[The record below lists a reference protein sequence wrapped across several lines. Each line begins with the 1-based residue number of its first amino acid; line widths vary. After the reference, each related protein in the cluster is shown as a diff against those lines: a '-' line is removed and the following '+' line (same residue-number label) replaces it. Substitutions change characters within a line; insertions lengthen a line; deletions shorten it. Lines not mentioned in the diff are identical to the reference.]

1 MCLQIREISTF
12 GYELHS
18 IMLPREQMKSW
29 RKSTFYDSFKL
40 PVRNAAV
47 AAVAAVAVGCV
58 AQAVVLHDDE
68 LLQLLQFPG
77 SQ

>member
-1 MCLQIREISTF
+1 
-12 GYELHS
+12 
-18 IMLPREQMKSW
+18 MKSW